1 MPSRLRHFLRPWNIP
16 EALAPGLRAL
26 NRVTK
31 AHHRTTDHLVHYL
44 GHHTV
49 FYPHRFFPDGFGPY
63 EIAKRFKDEIKTAQR
78 CRPPIGR
85 INPTLSHPQLAQSG
99 VVFQEGSFLST
110 IDDTR
115 LLPAASQQ
123 ALFEMVSPKGWTTLK
138 HKTALV
144 LLPGMGEFHY
154 RRRRE
159 AVALP
164 LAQEHGI
171 ASVIL
176 EGPFYGQRKP
186 EGQRASKLRQ
196 LTDLLVL
203 GRATIEEARSLL
215 CWLREECGADTVV
228 VAGCSMGGLH
238 AAMTGAMMPQPV
250 GIVSHIAPP
259 SAYHPFCHGP
269 MLFSSVDKA
278 KLAAE
283 VNAQQD
289 SSLVECM
296 ADYMSVTDI
305 SRFPT
310 PVQPD
315 ATVVT
320 VGNQDEYVPASAVDA
335 WRRVCNRWQGAKL
348 RLLDVGHVTGILV
361 EREPYREAIIEVVQ
375 TLKASQQSEALSS
388 EL

>member
-1 MPSRLRHFLRPWNIP
+1 
-16 EALAPGLRAL
+16 
-26 NRVTK
+26 
-31 AHHRTTDHLVHYL
+31 
-44 GHHTV
+44 
-49 FYPHRFFPDGFGPY
+49 
-63 EIAKRFKDEIKTAQR
+63 
-78 CRPPIGR
+78 
-85 INPTLSHPQLAQSG
+85 
-99 VVFQEGSFLST
+99 
-110 IDDTR
+110 
-115 LLPAASQQ
+115 
-123 ALFEMVSPKGWTTLK
+123 
-138 HKTALV
+138 
-144 LLPGMGEFHY
+144 
-154 RRRRE
+154 
-159 AVALP
+159 
-164 LAQEHGI
+164 
-171 ASVIL
+171 
-176 EGPFYGQRKP
+176 
-186 EGQRASKLRQ
+186 
-196 LTDLLVL
+196 
-203 GRATIEEARSLL
+203 
-215 CWLREECGADTVV
+215 
-228 VAGCSMGGLH
+228 
-238 AAMTGAMMPQPV
+238 
-250 GIVSHIAPP
+250 
-259 SAYHPFCHGP
+259 